1 MDTRSH
7 MPTGARSL
15 LSLAGTAIA
24 MAMAILFV
32 LLVLLQTLGYVTNPY
47 LGLVVFVA
55 IPVVFVLSLVVVA
68 LDAWRTRRRLRRS
81 PGVEANWP
89 VIDFRI
95 PRHRSVAMGVFA
107 LTVAS
112 LSIVSMA
119 AYGGVHYMESAEFCG
134 QVCHTAMEPQAVAHR
149 VWPHANVACAQC
161 HVGPG
166 AGAFMEAK
174 LAGTRQLFRIVTD
187 TVPRPILPP
196 ERLLRSSAFT
206 CTQCHTAGSQRGDSV
221 RIIRAYDSDEANSE
235 SLTTLQLHIGSPDT
249 PGIHR
254 HLGIDIQYVPA
265 EVLDD
270 PFPYVRA
277 EWPDGTV
284 REFLAAGVTAAEV
297 ADEPRRRMECI
308 DCHNRPAH
316 TFSPSP
322 ERAVDRAM
330 ANLALPRD
338 LPFARREAIA
348 AVSAEYPDRAAA
360 VAEIARRMNGFYA
373 SGPGTDPQLVARAV
387 RATQDVWTQN
397 VFPAMSVTWKT
408 YRSHLGHVDS
418 PGCFRC
424 HTDTH
429 TAADGAVIRQD
440 CQLCHTLE

>member
-1 MDTRSH
+1 MTRSYL
-7 MPTGARSL
+7 PTGARNP
-15 LSLAGTAIA
+15 LSLVGIAIAIA
-24 MAMAILFV
+24 MAMLFAV
-32 LLVLLQTLGYVTNPY
+32 LVLLETLGYLTNPY
-47 LGLVVFVA
+47 LGLIVFVT
-55 IPVVFVLSLVVVA
+55 IPVVFVLSLLLVA
-68 LDAWRTRRRLRRS
+68 FGAWRTRRRLRRS
-81 PGVEANWP
+81 PGAEADWP
-89 VIDFRI
+89 VIDLRN

-119 AYGGVHYMESAEFCG
+119 AYGGVHYMESTEFCG
-134 QVCHTAMEPQAVAHR
+134 QACHTAMEPQAVAHR
-149 VWPHANVACAQC
+149 VWPHAEVACAEC

-174 LAGTRQLFRIVTD
+174 WAGTRQLFRVVTD

-206 CTQCHTAGSQRGDSV
+206 CTQCHTAGSQRGASV
-221 RIIRAYDSDEANSE
+221 RIIRGYDSDEANSE
-235 SLTTLQLHIGSPDT
+235 MLTTLQLHVGSPDT

-254 HLGIDIQYVPA
+254 HIGIDIHYVPA
-265 EVLDD
+265 DAPDD

-284 REFLAAGVTAAEV
+284 REFLADGVTPAEV
-297 ADEPRRRMECI
+297 ADETRRRMECI

-322 ERAVDRAM
+322 ERAIDRAL
-330 ANLALPRD
+330 AGLALPRD
-338 LPFARREAIA
+338 LPFARREAIV

-360 VAEIARRMNGFYA
+360 LAEIARRMNLFYA
-373 SGPGTDPQLVARAV
+373 STPGADPQSIERAV
-387 RATQDVWTQN
+387 TATQDVWTQN
-397 VFPAMSVTWKT
+397 VFPAMNVTWDT
-408 YRSHLGHVDS
+408 YRNHLGHLDS